1 MIDPDSISET
11 TSIDQALAKKKDAAM
26 KKVATYILLSVA
38 TALSVMLWIYHG
50 AVIALGFIFLE
61 VQFLLVISTVGTSVG
76 VLEQISSALSLL
88 TTGDVDF
95 HYHNTKKSSPEAEAK
110 FAKVVEKFTKAAK
123 AAR

>member
-11 TSIDQALAKKKDAAM
+11 SSIDQALAKKKDAAM
-26 KKVATYILLSVA
+26 KKVSIYILLTVA

-50 AVIALGFIFLE
+50 AVIAMGFIFLE

-95 HYHNTKKSSPEAEAK
+95 HYQKRKAAEDEAEANL
-110 FAKVVEKFTKAAK
+110 AKVVEKTAQAAN
-123 AAR
+123 ARR